1 IILQPLVERT
11 PGKSGNKVSRTASR
25 VPFWDVAR
33 TTREYSNDVRVNW
46 RYALRMSRYRNYGV
60 ATAAIAL
67 AAIYALQPGL
77 RHFLWPAIAW
87 SIFIMSAI
95 VAVAVVC
102 NILVVLYHMFFGYI
116 PEEERFFKQAST

>member
-1 IILQPLVERT
+1 
-11 PGKSGNKVSRTASR
+11 
-25 VPFWDVAR
+25 
-33 TTREYSNDVRVNW
+33 
-46 RYALRMSRYRNYGV
+46 MSRYRNFGV
-60 ATAAIAL
+60 AIAVVGL
-67 AAIYALQPGL
+67 AAIYALEPGL

-116 PEEERFFKQAST
+116 PEEERFFKQASADMQKEMPTFEPRVQAGKTGRVA

>member
-1 IILQPLVERT
+1 
-11 PGKSGNKVSRTASR
+11 
-25 VPFWDVAR
+25 
-33 TTREYSNDVRVNW
+33 
-46 RYALRMSRYRNYGV
+46 MSRYRNFGV
-60 ATAAIAL
+60 AIAVVGL

-116 PEEERFFKQAST
+116 AEEERLFKQASTDMQKKMPTFETQVHAGKPGRVA

>member
-1 IILQPLVERT
+1 
-11 PGKSGNKVSRTASR
+11 
-25 VPFWDVAR
+25 
-33 TTREYSNDVRVNW
+33 
-46 RYALRMSRYRNYGV
+46 MSRDHTYGV
-60 ATAAIAL
+60 VIAVIVL

-77 RHFLWPAIAW
+77 RHFVWPAIAW

-116 PEEERFFKQAST
+116 PEEERLFKQASTDMQKKMPTFEPKVHADKPGRVA

>member
-1 IILQPLVERT
+1 
-11 PGKSGNKVSRTASR
+11 
-25 VPFWDVAR
+25 
-33 TTREYSNDVRVNW
+33 
-46 RYALRMSRYRNYGV
+46 MSRYRNYGV
-60 ATAAIAL
+60 AIAVVGL
-67 AAIYALQPGL
+67 AATYALQPGL

-116 PEEERFFKQAST
+116 SEEERLFKQASTNLQKKMPPFEPRVHTGKSGRVAQIAVEKDNACCHRKS

>member
-1 IILQPLVERT
+1 M
-11 PGKSGNKVSRTASR
+11 G
-25 VPFWDVAR
+25 
-33 TTREYSNDVRVNW
+33 
-46 RYALRMSRYRNYGV
+46 RYRNYGV
-60 ATAAIAL
+60 AIAVIGL
-67 AAIYALQPGL
+67 TAIYVLQPGL

-116 PEEERFFKQAST
+116 PEEERLFQQTSTDMQKKIPTFEPQVHADKPGRVA